1 MFLGV
6 NSSLVGMA
14 LVFLLEALE
23 EACLTAQ
30 HHGFIR
36 VLWTKLAFSLFGQNK

>member
-14 LVFLLEALE
+14 LGFLLEALV

-30 HHGFIR
+30 HHDFIR
-36 VLWTKLAFSLFGQNK
+36 VLQTKLAFSLFGQNK